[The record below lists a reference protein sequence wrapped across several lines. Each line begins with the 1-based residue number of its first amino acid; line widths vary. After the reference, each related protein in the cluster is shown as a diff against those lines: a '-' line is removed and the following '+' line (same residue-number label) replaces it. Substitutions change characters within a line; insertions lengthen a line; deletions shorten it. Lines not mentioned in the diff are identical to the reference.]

1 MNNWLDPVRKK
12 LDELPHPVA
21 VFFRDDDAGWEDAR
35 LYQLLDL
42 FARHDLP
49 IDLAAIPM
57 ALNPALVRELSNRM
71 AASPE
76 KVRVHQ
82 HGYAHANHESIG
94 RKCEF
99 GVSRTKAAQRRD
111 IHDGIQLL
119 RDLFGGRTDPIFTP
133 PWNRCTVE
141 TGECLVE
148 LGISVLSREAGAAP
162 LGIPGLLEL
171 PVQLDWFAH
180 RKKVRLGHDEWAQS
194 FASKLDCAAPV
205 GIMFHHAVMEPAE
218 MDAAAELLAILAA
231 NPNVQC
237 RSLLNAA
244 AIASCR

>member
-1 MNNWLDPVRKK
+1 MNNGLDPVRNK

-21 VFFRDDDAGWEDAR
+21 IFFRDDDAGWEDAR
-35 LYQLLDL
+35 LYRLLDL

-57 ALNPALVRELSNRM
+57 ALNPALGRELSDRM
-71 AASPE
+71 AGSPE

-82 HGYAHANHESIG
+82 HGYAHVNHESIG
-94 RKCEF
+94 KKCEF

-111 IHDGIQLL
+111 IQSGML
-119 RDLFGGRTDPIFTP
+119 RLRELFGDRADPIFTP

-148 LGISVLSREAGAAP
+148 LGISVLSRESGAAP
-162 LGIPGLLEL
+162 LAIPGLLEL

-180 RKKVRLGHDEWAQS
+180 RKKVRLRRDEWAQS
-194 FASKLDCAAPV
+194 LASKLDCAAPV

-218 MDAAAELLAILAA
+218 MDAAAELLAILAGH
-231 NPNVQC
+231 PNVQC